1 MAKNIKLLE
10 ERVIQAA
17 SRLRELSAERNKLEK
32 ELKSLRQRLEG
43 VETGGM
49 AYTDSQEE
57 VWRIQKE
64 EAISTIR
71 QTLAELRGE

>member
-10 ERVIQAA
+10 ERVIKAA
-17 SRLRELSAERNKLEK
+17 DRLRELSAERNKLES

-43 VETGGM
+43 VETGGT
-49 AYTDSQEE
+49 AGIDNREE
-57 VWRIQKE
+57 VWRNQKE
-64 EAISTIR
+64 EAINAIR